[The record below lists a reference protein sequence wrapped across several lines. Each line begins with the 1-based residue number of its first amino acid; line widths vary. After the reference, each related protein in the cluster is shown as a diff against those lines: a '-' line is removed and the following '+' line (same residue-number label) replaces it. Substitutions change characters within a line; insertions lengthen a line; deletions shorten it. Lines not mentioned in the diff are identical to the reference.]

1 MYRTLLLALLLAGA
15 AAPAAGQ
22 GTIQP
27 GQSVTGQLT
36 ASDPTLND
44 GSHYDVWRFRGQ
56 AAHRY
61 RVTMRS
67 DDFDA
72 YLAVGVSAGEACDG
86 CQTDDDGAGGT
97 NARVEFIGSADG
109 TYEIRANSYDADR
122 TGGYELTLEDEG
134 VVQEPDEPEVTGTPI
149 ALGETVQ
156 GELARGDEKV
166 GGSYV
171 DTYTYQGRARETIT
185 VALDSEEFD
194 TAIEMGQVDAG
205 ECHGMDS
212 NDDGGEGT
220 NSLMTITL
228 PANGPYHIHVRSS
241 GQGGTGAYTL
251 RLQRA
256 EETPEVVIPPSP
268 IAPDE
273 LVQGRLTARD
283 ARGPDGA
290 FSDVWL
296 YQGQV
301 GETITVVMRSDD
313 FDAYL
318 YLGRMEGDEW
328 VELALDDDS
337 AGDTDSE
344 ITVTLPQN
352 GEYLIRASSLMRGET
367 GAYTLRV
374 ARHPHQ

>member
-1 MYRTLLLALLLAGA
+1 MYRTLLLGLLLTGA
-15 AAPAAGQ
+15 AAPAAAQ

-27 GQSVTGQLT
+27 GQRVTGQLT

-72 YLAVGVSAGEACDG
+72 YLAVGVRAGEACEG
-86 CQTDDDGAGGT
+86 CETNDDGAGGSD
-97 NARVEFIGSADG
+97 ALVEFTGSADG

-134 VVQEPDEPEVTGTPI
+134 VVQEPEEPEATGTPI

-156 GELARGDEKV
+156 GELARGDEKA

-171 DTYTYQGRARETIT
+171 DTYTYRGRAGETIT
-185 VALDSEEFD
+185 ITLGSEEFD
-194 TAIEMGQVDAG
+194 TEIEMGQVDGG
-205 ECHGMDS
+205 ECRDMDG
-212 NDDGGEGT
+212 DDNGGEGT
-220 NSLMTITL
+220 NSLLTVTF
-228 PANGPYHIHVRSS
+228 PDDGAYHIHVRSA
-241 GQGGTGAYTL
+241 GHGETGAYTL
-251 RLQRA
+251 RVERGA
-256 EETPEVVIPPSP
+256 ETPAVEIPPSP

-273 LVQGRLTARD
+273 TVQGRLSARD
-283 ARGPDGA
+283 ARAPDGA

-296 YQGQV
+296 YRGQV

-318 YLGRMEGDEW
+318 YLGRMAGGEW
-328 VELALDDDS
+328 VELASDDDG
-337 AGDTDSE
+337 AGGTDSE

-352 GEYLIRASSLMRGET
+352 GEYLIRASSLMQGET

-374 ARHPHQ
+374 ARH